1 MSTEDSLTAEEGKL
15 AYTIIESLLDGHEK
29 LSDLLVVMA
38 HAIDEDTLKALAGTM
53 QWEAYLDSKRDLEQ
67 TKTRID
73 ELITRLKARENA

>member
-38 HAIDEDTLKALAGTM
+38 HAIDEDTLKALAGAM

-67 TKTRID
+67 TKARID
-73 ELITRLKARENA
+73 ELVTRLKAHENA